1 MRAWRGILAKR
12 KSGTRATRSFYAS
25 AITPA
30 AKLVRA
36 AARLA
41 SRLGSVWHA
50 VYVETPALHRL
61 PEKKR
66 RAILSALRL
75 AQELGAETADASD
88 PAEEKAV
95 VRYAREHNLGKI
107 LLGRPASR
115 RWWRRKTFADRLA
128 HIAPNLDQVLVAL
141 DEPPARTINNAP
153 DSRSFKDKWRVR
165 FRDAWLP
172 PRYAPL
178 SP

>member
-1 MRAWRGILAKR
+1 M
-12 KSGTRATRSFYAS
+12 
-25 AITPA
+25 
-30 AKLVRA
+30 
-36 AARLA
+36 A

-75 AQELGAETADASD
+75 AQELGAETATLSD

-107 LLGRPASR
+107 ILGRPASR
-115 RWWRRKTFADRLA
+115 RWWRRETFADRLA
-128 HIAPNLDQVLVAL
+128 RIAPDLDQVLVAL
-141 DEPPARTINNAP
+141 DAPSPARLITRRIAALLKT
-153 DSRSFKDKWRVR
+153 SGGYR